1 MNYRVIWSDDAL
13 TELDAI
19 WEASPDQEG
28 VEQTATRV
36 ETELEF
42 VPLEAGESRDENIR
56 VLIKHP
62 LVVWFRIVERLRE
75 VQVLHVRSTK
85 R

>member
-13 TELDAI
+13 AELDAI
-19 WEASPDQEG
+19 WESSLDRDG
-28 VEQTATRV
+28 VQNTAARV
-36 ETELEF
+36 NIELEF
-42 VPLEAGESRDENIR
+42 VPLEAGESRDESVR

-62 LVVWFRIVERLRE
+62 LVVWFRVVERLAE
-75 VQVLHVRSTK
+75 VQVLHVRVTK